1 MVIKTKSHTN
11 VTYLD
16 TNNFYG
22 LVINAVYESNL
33 ESVKSN
39 ERFYSKKI
47 SNKQICIDCLKR
59 RSNKNERECKK
70 YCCDYFSVPNY

>member
-11 VTYLD
+11 VTYVD
-16 TNNFYG
+16 TKNFYG

-39 ERFYSKKI
+39 EKVLLKKNI
-47 SNKQICIDCLKR
+47 K
-59 RSNKNERECKK
+59 
-70 YCCDYFSVPNY
+70 

>member
-11 VTYLD
+11 VTYVD

-39 ERFYSKKI
+39 EKVLLKKNI
-47 SNKQICIDCLKR
+47 KQTNVYRLPQTKV
-59 RSNKNERECKK
+59 K
-70 YCCDYFSVPNY
+70 

>member
-1 MVIKTKSHTN
+1 MVIKTKSHAN
-11 VTYLD
+11 VTYVD

-39 ERFYSKKI
+39 EKVLLKKNI
-47 SNKQICIDCLKR
+47 K
-59 RSNKNERECKK
+59 
-70 YCCDYFSVPNY
+70 

>member
-11 VTYLD
+11 VTYVD

-22 LVINAVYESNL
+22 LVINALYESNL

-39 ERFYSKKI
+39 EKVLLKKNI
-47 SNKQICIDCLKR
+47 K
-59 RSNKNERECKK
+59 
-70 YCCDYFSVPNY
+70 